1 VTCTDYKQGWASSIV
16 EIRCPSVAQ
25 PLCATLRANSALR
38 PTSSSFRVL
47 GGIDHHHNQHNKT
60 TTLNVHLNITATLL
74 ESDKNIAHNCLAG
87 FDIPLRTHC
96 DRKGHRLFAPGA
108 FPPRVNK
115 TALFELLQPRTT
127 TRPSARYLL
136 SSVTPTHCRRRAP
149 RSRRSV
155 PARQTHNNGLNT
167 ASNVAPRAYTS
178 RAYARTTTRQL
189 RAVLSPPFETQ
200 HCAKQS
206 LRLNSRR
213 PPSQGSPS
221 TRNHPA
227 THRQEST
234 LRQHTHISTFITSFA
249 SPTPSPAQDASQ
261 DTCQSRIGRRAQR
274 LGRHFTPPP
283 PHPTFYAAHTKQ
295 DTQETQRRIHEQ
307 HRPCPQFPALL
318 AKRRHAFATQDEEVK
333 SQVLSWLRP
342 LRGRLERQPGA
353 NSNLH
358 RHQRSCSGARRI

>member
-149 RSRRSV
+149 KRTSSPNPQQWPQHRLQRRSARIHLPGLCTDHYTTTTSRTLPAV
-155 PARQTHNNGLNT
+155 RNAALRKAIPTPQLTPAALPRLTFNAQPPRHPPAREH
-167 ASNVAPRAYTS
+167 
-178 RAYARTTTRQL
+178 
-189 RAVLSPPFETQ
+189 
-200 HCAKQS
+200 
-206 LRLNSRR
+206 
-213 PPSQGSPS
+213 
-221 TRNHPA
+221 
-227 THRQEST
+227 
-234 LRQHTHISTFITSFA
+234 A
-249 SPTPSPAQDASQ
+249 SPTHTYLHLHHQLRLS
-261 DTCQSRIGRRAQR
+261 DTLSCTRRLA
-274 LGRHFTPPP
+274 RHLSVAHWPTCSATRTALHTATSP
-283 PHPTFYAAHTKQ
+283 PHFLC
-295 DTQETQRRIHEQ
+295 
-307 HRPCPQFPALL
+307 CPHQA
-318 AKRRHAFATQDEEVK
+318 RHPRNAT
-333 SQVLSWLRP
+333 P
-342 LRGRLERQPGA
+342 HP
-353 NSNLH
+353 
-358 RHQRSCSGARRI
+358 